1 MSLFYLNL
9 RTTTDFIGGEDGI
22 ELPSLA
28 AAVATAA
35 VSARDI
41 MSEAVQDGDLQ
52 LGETIEI
59 HDAQGRFLSAV
70 HFCDVLKIR
79 LGAREIVARA

>member
-1 MSLFYLNL
+1 M
-9 RTTTDFIGGEDGI
+9 IGDEDGY
-22 ELPSLA
+22 EFASLA
-28 AAVATAA
+28 AAEANAI

-52 LGETIEI
+52 LGESIEI
-59 HDAQGRFLSAV
+59 HDAAGRFLSAV

-79 LGAREIVARA
+79 LGVREIVARA